1 MASNIHEQY
10 GRLVKATKLAD
21 LLDALHITSAIAAG
35 LTKSRWGTFARIA
48 QVPTPGVEAQRMTI
62 ELLKARESV
71 REWVARNIVE
81 GLVTQPRAA

>member
-35 LTKSRWGTFARIA
+35 LTKPRWDAFALIA
-48 QVPTPGVEAQRMTI
+48 QVPTPGIEAQHVTM
-62 ELLKARESV
+62 ELLKARENM
-71 REWVARNIVE
+71 REWVARNIIE
-81 GLVTQPRAA
+81 RLVAPPRAA